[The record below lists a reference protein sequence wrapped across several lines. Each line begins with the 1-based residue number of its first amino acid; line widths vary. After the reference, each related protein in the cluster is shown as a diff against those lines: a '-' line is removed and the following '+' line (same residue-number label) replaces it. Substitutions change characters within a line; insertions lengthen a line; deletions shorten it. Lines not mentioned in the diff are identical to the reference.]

1 MTTLTKKMIM
11 VTLVM
16 VMWIMSLTRA
26 LNDTNDSVR
35 EGASLVA
42 KIYAIF
48 MVFVALVVFDATL
61 NLQMM
66 SE

>member
-11 VTLVM
+11 VTLIM
-16 VMWIMSLTRA
+16 VIWTMSLARA

-48 MVFVALVVFDATL
+48 MIFVALVVFDATL
-61 NLQMM
+61 NLQMTG
-66 SE
+66 E